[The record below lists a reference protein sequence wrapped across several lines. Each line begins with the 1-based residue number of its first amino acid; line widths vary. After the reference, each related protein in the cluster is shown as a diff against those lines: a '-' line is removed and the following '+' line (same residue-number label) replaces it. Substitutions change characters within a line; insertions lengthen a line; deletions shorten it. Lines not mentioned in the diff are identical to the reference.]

1 MVLNRGGLERST
13 CECYS
18 MIRTE
23 YERLLPRRLAST
35 SRSLSRQ
42 IGLEAARELSLRRSI
57 VSLQAE
63 RWLAIER

>member
-1 MVLNRGGLERST
+1 
-13 CECYS
+13 